1 MFVRTYN
8 QAHPTSLEFVL
19 FNTGHRLHSEC
30 QHHIGCGGK
39 EDSVGCHEGTS
50 FNLFCSTTVTYFSTF
65 FNRWISTYPSVQF
78 TGSPPLALVLR

>member
-39 EDSVGCHEGTS
+39 EDSVGCHGVPP
-50 FNLFCSTTVTYFSTF
+50 LTF
-65 FNRWISTYPSVQF
+65 F
-78 TGSPPLALVLR
+78 ALPQ